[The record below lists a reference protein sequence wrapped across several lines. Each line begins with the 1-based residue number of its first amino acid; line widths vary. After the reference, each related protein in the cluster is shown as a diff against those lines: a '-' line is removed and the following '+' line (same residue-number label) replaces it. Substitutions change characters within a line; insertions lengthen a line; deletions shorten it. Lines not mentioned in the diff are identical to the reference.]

1 MDTRLL
7 EPAFGHTHSHVLARL
22 GRFLPSP
29 YMHFGSPIAPYS
41 VPLAAAHHAAAA
53 AAAHHHHAAAA
64 AFDYGQAAAAAMAGG
79 LPYSID
85 GILGMTP
92 AGLTANGLGGPAGSG
107 GGNGGPGDP
116 GSHGHGKK
124 GDSDCENDASSTSG
138 SQGKRRRTRT
148 NFNGWQLEELEKAF
162 EASHYPDVFMRE
174 ALAMRLDLVESRV
187 QVWFQNRRAKWRK
200 KENTKKGPGRPAHN
214 AHPQTCSGDPI
225 PPEEIEKRERDRRE
239 KKLRKQLE
247 RQAKRLQQAKV
258 KPGVNV
264 ASLSEAIYQTL
275 GELRHINE
283 RKEPRDLVGSEIFSL
298 LGTMGFDVIDAMS
311 RSTNNKGQ
319 QTQQRSQ
326 PLNHCSNSE
335 SSSLGDVN
343 VCSMG
348 EDNTTDDEAASS
360 KRMTNDYHSLHHHR
374 PQLMVMQQKV
384 NPFSIEN
391 ILAEDKAG
399 AKGRLMGSSGSPYLA
414 AITQPV
420 GFLVGSGQTVDSPG
434 SCQSSDVSASDY
446 SAPSSPERPLEG
458 GKIIDRPEHS
468 DSDSDDDGPIID
480 GELELRLRL
489 QEGED
494 RNVMVVPCS
503 PKPTQS
509 SSINNAAANSLQ
521 QNVST
526 TSLTHKL

>member
-1 MDTRLL
+1 MMDTRLL
-7 EPAFGHTHSHVLARL
+7 ENPFGHTHSHVLARL

-53 AAAHHHHAAAA
+53 HHHHAA
-64 AFDYGQAAAAAMAGG
+64 AFDYGQAAAAAAAMAGG
-79 LPYSID
+79 VPYSID
-85 GILGMTP
+85 GILSMTP
-92 AGLTANGLGGPAGSG
+92 AGLTANGLSGPAGSG
-107 GGNGGPGDP
+107 GGAGGPGDHN
-116 GSHGHGKK
+116 SHGKK

-225 PPEEIEKRERDRRE
+225 PPEEIEKRDRDRRE

-247 RQAKRLQQAKV
+247 RQTKRLQQAKV

-275 GELRHINE
+275 SELRHIND
-283 RKEPRDLVGSEIFSL
+283 RKEPRDLVGAEIFAL
-298 LGTMGFDVIDAMS
+298 LGTMGFDVVDAMS
-311 RSTNNKGQ
+311 RTSKQPQ
-319 QTQQRSQ
+319 QQQQLS
-326 PLNHCSNSE
+326 HCSNSG

-343 VCSMG
+343 VCSVG
-348 EDNTTDDEAASS
+348 DDNTTDDFADVNSPG
-360 KRMTNDYHSLHHHR
+360 KGLNDYHLHHR
-374 PQLMVMQQKV
+374 PQLMVTQKV

-391 ILAEDKAG
+391 ILAEDKAA
-399 AKGRLMGSSGSPYLA
+399 AKGGRLLGSSNQPYLA
-414 AITQPV
+414 VTQPV
-420 GFLVGSGQTVDSPG
+420 GFLVRSQLEANSPD
-434 SCQSSDVSASDY
+434 SCQSSDVSPSDY
-446 SAPSSPERPLEG
+446 SAPSSPDRPSGEYKMRG
-458 GKIIDRPEHS
+458 EPEHS
-468 DSDSDDDGPIID
+468 ESESDDEGQTE
-480 GELELRLRL
+480 GEMELRLRL

-503 PKPTQS
+503 PPPRQ
-509 SSINNAAANSLQ
+509 SINDNTNNLKLSC
-521 QNVST
+521 VS
-526 TSLTHKL
+526 SGSETHRL